1 MYLDSTYV
9 KKLIFF
15 SIFILSVFFSIS
27 YSFDQIAIEGGLVI
41 ADIVKYPD
49 NFSIMKVFYKNSWT
63 IINQVTAIFLKL
75 NFSNL
80 TISRIFIFI
89 STYLYFLGIFFI
101 IKNLTR
107 KIFLAFILSFFI
119 IFFRKHLGHLDY
131 PTLIFDQ
138 LTWGVMSSSLGTFIF
153 GLLFNRQLFMAGFFA
168 AILIGAHILVGLW
181 FFLIF
186 IISLIIYNIFNS
198 NFFNK
203 ILDIKNLINGFFLG
217 LPITF
222 ISFFYYFFNRE
233 KTLEVNDDI
242 YKVYLKNWDWHLNVP
257 GGIVFSYLLFSILL
271 LIVILFLKN
280 KKTLIELQF
289 PLLVLFISIF
299 ISGVLYV
306 LYKLIPNIFPIYL
319 LKMMPSRYFI
329 YHSIIAYPIFLSF
342 IYILINKYFYK
353 KKYNKNICSFI
364 FFFLIFYYSAT
375 HYKYILLR
383 ISDFKENL
391 ENKIDLDDQL
401 FWKKVKNEKING
413 FVLTTQETNEPAFRI
428 AHKPILLRTTSM
440 DVMRMLPYTTQKYKE
455 IIEEV
460 YGISFFNP
468 PKKYLSSIPNSYFKK
483 KFESRSRI
491 EWIRISD
498 THNISSVIVP
508 NDWKLNLNL
517 KFSNKNFSYYIF

>member
-1 MYLDSTYV
+1 
-9 KKLIFF
+9 
-15 SIFILSVFFSIS
+15 
-27 YSFDQIAIEGGLVI
+27 
-41 ADIVKYPD
+41 
-49 NFSIMKVFYKNSWT
+49 
-63 IINQVTAIFLKL
+63 
-75 NFSNL
+75 
-80 TISRIFIFI
+80 
-89 STYLYFLGIFFI
+89 
-101 IKNLTR
+101 
-107 KIFLAFILSFFI
+107 
-119 IFFRKHLGHLDY
+119 
-131 PTLIFDQ
+131 
-138 LTWGVMSSSLGTFIF
+138 
-153 GLLFNRQLFMAGFFA
+153 
-168 AILIGAHILVGLW
+168 
-181 FFLIF
+181 
-186 IISLIIYNIFNS
+186 
-198 NFFNK
+198 
-203 ILDIKNLINGFFLG
+203 LG